1 MTTTTPRALISA
13 MQVTLDGYVLG
24 PAGDADTFDS
34 WADGLAL
41 LPPIDAFVL
50 GGGMFP
56 GYEQFWAAI
65 LDDTAAATDML
76 GRAPHPREVAYA
88 RLAAETPHLVLST
101 TLTDT
106 SWPTARIVRDIEEI
120 RASRQQPGN
129 AFYVVGGPGLVA
141 SLVNADLLDE
151 LHLIVHPVVT
161 GGGTALFGGIADRHA
176 LEFVS
181 AESAAGGRIHLTYRF
196 ANRCHRGLRP

>member
-1 MTTTTPRALISA
+1 
-13 MQVTLDGYVLG
+13 
-24 PAGDADTFDS
+24 
-34 WADGLAL
+34 
-41 LPPIDAFVL
+41 
-50 GGGMFP
+50 
-56 GYEQFWAAI
+56 
-65 LDDTAAATDML
+65 ML
-76 GRAPHPREVAYA
+76 GRAPYPREVTYA

-101 TLTDT
+101 RLTDT

-120 RASRQQPGN
+120 RGLRQQPGN

-161 GGGTALFGGIADRHA
+161 GGGTALFGGIAKRQA

-181 AESAAGGRIHLTYRF
+181 AEPAASGRIHLTYRL
-196 ANRCHRGLRP
+196 ATDATVG